1 LEHLPERGRGLIPEC
16 VLYHLSQDSTGGKQ
30 NLLEPF
36 IFFLNWK
43 KDPLLMNSSGSLR
56 YTDQEIIEQLRQSG
70 IDQRK
75 SEEQL
80 FNRFAYFIREGMTKH
95 ALSEDESFNA
105 YSDTLLAA
113 IENIRNAHFEA
124 RASLKTYLYQIFHN
138 KCVDL
143 LRKRTTHKNSV
154 HRPET
159 ISDKLM
165 LLSDSA
171 RSIVQK
177 LIDKAD
183 WNLLKERMS
192 QLEEKCRQLLMFW
205 GENYSDKEIAL
216 LLNYKTADVVK
227 TSRLRCL
234 DRLRKLYKVE

>member
-1 LEHLPERGRGLIPEC
+1 M
-16 VLYHLSQDSTGGKQ
+16 DST
-30 NLLEPF
+30 
-36 IFFLNWK
+36 
-43 KDPLLMNSSGSLR
+43 GSLR
-56 YTDQEIIEQLRQSG
+56 YTDQEIIEQLRHSG
-70 IDQRK
+70 IDKRR

-105 YSDTLLAA
+105 YSDTIMAA
-113 IENIRNAHFEA
+113 LENISNTHFEA

-143 LRKRTTHKNSV
+143 LRKKATNKNSV
-154 HRPET
+154 HQSES

-165 LLSDSA
+165 LLSDNA
-171 RSIVQK
+171 RSVVQK

-183 WNLLKERMS
+183 WNLLKEKLNQM
-192 QLEEKCRQLLMFW
+192 EDKCRQLLMYW
-205 GENYSDKEIAL
+205 GESYSDREIASL
-216 LLNYKTADVVK
+216 LQYKTADVVK

-234 DRLRKLYKVE
+234 ERLRKLYKVE

>member
-1 LEHLPERGRGLIPEC
+1 M
-16 VLYHLSQDSTGGKQ
+16 DDTGS
-30 NLLEPF
+30 F
-36 IFFLNWK
+36 
-43 KDPLLMNSSGSLR
+43 R
-56 YTDQEIIEQLRQSG
+56 YTDQEIIEQLRLSG
-70 IDQRK
+70 IDKRR

-105 YSDTLLAA
+105 YSDTILAA
-113 IENIRNAHFEA
+113 LENISNTHFEA

-143 LRKRTTHKNSV
+143 LRKKSTNKYSV
-154 HRPET
+154 HQSES

-165 LLSDSA
+165 LLSDTA
-171 RSIVQK
+171 RSVVQK

-183 WNLLKERMS
+183 WNLLREKLN
-192 QLEEKCRQLLMFW
+192 QLEDKCRQLLMYW
-205 GENYSDKEIAL
+205 GENYSDKEIATRL
-216 LLNYKTADVVK
+216 QYKTADVVK

-234 DRLRKLYKVE
+234 EKLRKLYKVE

>member
-1 LEHLPERGRGLIPEC
+1 M
-16 VLYHLSQDSTGGKQ
+16 D
-30 NLLEPF
+30 
-36 IFFLNWK
+36 
-43 KDPLLMNSSGSLR
+43 SSGSFR
-56 YTDQEIIEQLRQSG
+56 FTDQEIIDQLRLG
-70 IDQRK
+70 GLDKRR

-105 YSDTLLAA
+105 YSDTILAA
-113 IENIRNAHFEA
+113 LENINKTHFEA
-124 RASLKTYLYQIFHN
+124 RSSLKTYLYQIFHN

-143 LRKRTTHKNSV
+143 LRKRTTNKNSV

-159 ISDKLM
+159 ISDRLM
-165 LLSDSA
+165 HISDSA

-183 WNLLKERMS
+183 WNRLREKLNE
-192 QLEEKCRQLLMFW
+192 LEEKCRQLLTYW
-205 GENYSDKEIAL
+205 GENYSDKEIASL
-216 LLNYKTADVVK
+216 LQYKTADVVK

-234 DRLRKLYKVE
+234 ERLRKLYKLE

>member
-1 LEHLPERGRGLIPEC
+1 MGETENVEEVHIFLKLDERPTIM
-16 VLYHLSQDSTGGKQ
+16 DSA
-30 NLLEPF
+30 
-36 IFFLNWK
+36 
-43 KDPLLMNSSGSLR
+43 GSFR

-70 IDQRK
+70 IDKRR

-80 FNRFAYFIREGMTKH
+80 FNRFSYFVREGMTKH

-105 YSDTLLAA
+105 YSDTILAA
-113 IENIRNAHFEA
+113 LENIRNTHFEA

-143 LRKRTTHKNSV
+143 LRKRTTNKNSV
-154 HRPET
+154 HRYES
-159 ISDKLM
+159 ISDRLM
-165 LLSDSA
+165 LLSDTA
-171 RSIVQK
+171 RSVVQK

-183 WNLLKERMS
+183 WNLLREKLKE
-192 QLEEKCRQLLMFW
+192 LEEKCRQLLMFW
-205 GENYSDKEIAL
+205 GENYSDKEIAS

-234 DRLRKLYKVE
+234 ERLRKLYKVE

>member
-1 LEHLPERGRGLIPEC
+1 MDSAG
-16 VLYHLSQDSTGGKQ
+16 SFQD
-30 NLLEPF
+30 
-36 IFFLNWK
+36 
-43 KDPLLMNSSGSLR
+43 
-56 YTDQEIIEQLRQSG
+56 TDQEIIEHLRQSG
-70 IDQRK
+70 IDKRR

-80 FNRFAYFIREGMTKH
+80 FNRYAYFIREGMTKH

-105 YSDTLLAA
+105 YSDTILAA
-113 IENIRNAHFEA
+113 LENIRNTHFEA

-143 LRKRTTHKNSV
+143 IRKRTTNKNTV
-154 HRPET
+154 HQAES

-165 LLSDSA
+165 LISDNA

-183 WNLLKERMS
+183 WNLLRAKLKE
-192 QLEEKCRQLLMFW
+192 LEEKCRQILMYW
-205 GENYSDKEIAL
+205 ADNYSDREIASL
-216 LLNYKTADVVK
+216 LGYKTADVVK

-234 DRLRKLYKVE
+234 ERLRKLYKVE

>member
-1 LEHLPERGRGLIPEC
+1 M
-16 VLYHLSQDSTGGKQ
+16 DSA
-30 NLLEPF
+30 
-36 IFFLNWK
+36 
-43 KDPLLMNSSGSLR
+43 GSFR

-70 IDQRK
+70 IEKRR

-80 FNRFAYFIREGMTKH
+80 FNRFSYFVREGMTKH

-105 YSDTLLAA
+105 YSDTILAA
-113 IENIRNAHFEA
+113 IENIRNTHFEA
-124 RASLKTYLYQIFHN
+124 RAALKTYLFQIFHN

-143 LRKRTTHKNSV
+143 LRKRTTNKNSV
-154 HRPET
+154 HRPES

-165 LLSDSA
+165 LLSDTA
-171 RSIVQK
+171 RSVVQK

-183 WNLLKERMS
+183 WNLLKEKLKE
-192 QLEEKCRQLLMFW
+192 LEDKCRQLLMFW
-205 GENYSDKEIAL
+205 GENYSDKEIAS

-234 DRLRKLYKVE
+234 ERLRKLYKVE

>member
-1 LEHLPERGRGLIPEC
+1 M
-16 VLYHLSQDSTGGKQ
+16 DSTGS
-30 NLLEPF
+30 F
-36 IFFLNWK
+36 
-43 KDPLLMNSSGSLR
+43 S

-70 IDQRK
+70 IEKRR

-80 FNRFAYFIREGMTKH
+80 FNRFSYFIREGMTKH

-105 YSDTLLAA
+105 YSDTILAA
-113 IENIRNAHFEA
+113 LENIRNTHFEA

-143 LRKRTTHKNSV
+143 LRKRTTNKNSV
-154 HRPET
+154 HRSES
-159 ISDKLM
+159 ISDRLL

-171 RSIVQK
+171 RSVVQK

-183 WNLLKERMS
+183 WNLLKEKLKE
-192 QLEEKCRQLLMFW
+192 LEEKCKQLLMFW
-205 GENYSDKEIAL
+205 GDNYSDKEIAS

-234 DRLRKLYKVE
+234 ERLRKLYKVE